1 MQSHQQD
8 LSLCEDPPMDP
19 KTVRRH
25 LMELAEHGLIDYK
38 PRDKQGA
45 TILEKGRAY
54 LKRWPR

>member
-1 MQSHQQD
+1 
-8 LSLCEDPPMDP
+8 MDP